1 MQSIAWSS
9 KVVLGCAM
17 HWYASRRLCL
27 QSWRVE
33 PLTEMLL
40 RQRAWR
46 LLLTVRARLTIPT
59 AGHMGMSASTTD
71 VELRLEV
78 VLVVIPISAE
88 IPRVYHKSFFF
99 HDECFTLK
107 PSISIALATYCRNC
121 IVIEHWLSTHDTYK
135 QPDLGQSICNIH
147 TCESRASCHRLISP
161 ALEPVVAVLDAT

>member
-1 MQSIAWSS
+1 
-9 KVVLGCAM
+9 
-17 HWYASRRLCL
+17 
-27 QSWRVE
+27 
-33 PLTEMLL
+33 MLL

-99 HDECFTLK
+99 QDECFTLK

-121 IVIEHWLSTHDTYK
+121 IVEH
-135 QPDLGQSICNIH
+135 
-147 TCESRASCHRLISP
+147 
-161 ALEPVVAVLDAT
+161 